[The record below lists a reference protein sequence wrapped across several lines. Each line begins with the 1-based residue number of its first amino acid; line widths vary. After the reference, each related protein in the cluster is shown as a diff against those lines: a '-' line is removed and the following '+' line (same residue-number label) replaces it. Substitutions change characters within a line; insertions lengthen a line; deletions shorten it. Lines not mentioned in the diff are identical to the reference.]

1 MLILILIDIEHL
13 QNVPFSFRKVG
24 MFKITPRHISTI
36 HKYSS
41 AAKFPVTLLHWK
53 GQISILLTSS
63 YDREKFAM
71 FPTAWV
77 ATTCGKHC
85 FHDYICVTL
94 ILVLWDLSILFLV
107 DYLWPFII
115 YIYIYTYIYI
125 YIYIYIWIF
134 DRSCPSLESFDGKI
148 FRQRNCWK
156 NLFFRSWCCK
166 NWIWDNQVKYDQV
179 KKGKLIIFLD
189 FLVVL
194 AYLAL

>member
-1 MLILILIDIEHL
+1 MEISAFLADMSYFYFLFLFNNFVFLCLILTYSLETHVMLILILIDIEHL
-13 QNVPFSFRKVG
+13 QNVPFSFQKVG
-24 MFKITPRHISTI
+24 MVKITPRHISTI

-41 AAKFPVTLLHWK
+41 AAKFPVTPLHWK

-77 ATTCGKHC
+77 ATTWGKHC

-115 YIYIYTYIYI
+115 YIYIYICMCMYI
-125 YIYIYIWIF
+125 
-134 DRSCPSLESFDGKI
+134 
-148 FRQRNCWK
+148 
-156 NLFFRSWCCK
+156 
-166 NWIWDNQVKYDQV
+166 
-179 KKGKLIIFLD
+179 
-189 FLVVL
+189 
-194 AYLAL
+194 